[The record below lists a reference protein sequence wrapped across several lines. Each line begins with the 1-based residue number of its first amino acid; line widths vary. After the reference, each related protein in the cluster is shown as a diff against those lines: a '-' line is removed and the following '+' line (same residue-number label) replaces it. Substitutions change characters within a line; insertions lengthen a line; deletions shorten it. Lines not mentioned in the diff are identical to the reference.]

1 MRSACCRG
9 FVRVAAVS
17 YDVTMGADA
26 LVTHYH
32 RCCTC
37 GRPCDPLP
45 EPKTAGT
52 ATPEEAPDA

>member
-1 MRSACCRG
+1 MRSVCCKG
-9 FVRVAAVS
+9 FVRVAAS

-45 EPKTAGT
+45 EPEPSA
-52 ATPEEAPDA
+52 APDPEEAPDA